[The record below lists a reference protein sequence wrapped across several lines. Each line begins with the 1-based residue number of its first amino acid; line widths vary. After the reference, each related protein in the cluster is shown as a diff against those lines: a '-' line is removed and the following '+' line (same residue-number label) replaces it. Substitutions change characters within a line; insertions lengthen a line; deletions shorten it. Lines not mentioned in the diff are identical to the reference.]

1 MVARSPSRAGDYKP
15 AEPARVAVAAD
26 GTVAAV
32 CEPSRIT
39 LLALPDGVAFA
50 EIDADPEALASE
62 IGWLGAPPRLLVLSR
77 YEAYSTAHLLDP
89 QGPRPIAE
97 IRLETP
103 MRLYATVGA
112 SALVIGG
119 LGAAVLTA
127 SEAYLTAYPFPTRS
141 VPLTAG
147 AAAGQFVVALP
158 TSIEEWDP
166 QSRMPRRRLRL
177 PRAAAITAVGGSER
191 MVWMTTQLE
200 PSRIDVIPLI
210 NRGQPRA
217 CELPEPIASIAGHP
231 RSDLVAC
238 IGAETGR
245 VYVLDL
251 DGRNRLRILPP
262 DGDGRFE
269 SAALVIGRM
278 TGVLAAQAGRAVMI
292 APLDGRDEGDPAARP
307 APATPARAD
316 PAGAPPGKA
325 RDPAPADPAAAGA
338 DDEPVPSPADPA
350 AARGDAAARR
360 PPVALDLSAPAAPVP
375 AAAAAAIPAESTAP
389 TAAAPDVSTGVPDAD
404 MPPGLASPAPAAAAL
419 ADSPA
424 TVAPP
429 GAPSRPASA
438 AGSRPVPS
446 VSARFSAWRDLVR
459 QSQSPGEPVTR
470 DMPPAA
476 AAAVPAPAMPA
487 VSAAPAV
494 TAAAATAAVARA
506 APFAP
511 AAPAGPVAAARE
523 DSRASWRDEVVAWTR
538 AFTAGAIDPGA
549 PAAPPIDALIAR
561 FDLAPALHPA
571 LVLLYGAHLC
581 GERGA
586 APAEIARVLD
596 HQWDEALGRGGLA
609 ERGVAEYA
617 GSRVAL
623 SPLVL
628 RTLDELPPAT
638 GVLVGRPGSVTLLG
652 PCVVIAGDE
661 PLVAVAERCAPQIG
675 GAILAATGEPVRA
688 ELVLEARARGAAP
701 MLRAVLDRAPDDAV
715 IFVIGDPELAERLGL
730 PRLA

>member
-1 MVARSPSRAGDYKP
+1 MVARSPSRAGDYTP
-15 AEPARVAVAAD
+15 AESARVAVAAD

-50 EIDADPEALASE
+50 EIDADPEALAGE
-62 IGWLGAPPRLLVLSR
+62 VGWLGTPPRLLVLSR

-97 IRLETP
+97 IRLEAP

-112 SALVIGG
+112 SALVVGG

-127 SEAYLTAYPFPTRS
+127 SEAYLTAYAFPTRS
-141 VPLTAG
+141 VPLAAG

-166 QSRMPRRRLRL
+166 QSRTPRRRLRL
-177 PRAAAITAVGGSER
+177 PRATAITAVGGSER
-191 MVWMTTQLE
+191 MVWMTTQQE

-210 NRGQPRA
+210 KRGQPRA

-251 DGRNRLRILPP
+251 DGRHRLRILSP

-269 SAALVIGRM
+269 SAALVLGRM

-292 APLDGRDEGDPAARP
+292 APLDGRDGGDPAARP
-307 APATPARAD
+307 APASAGAD
-316 PAGAPPGKA
+316 PAGA
-325 RDPAPADPAAAGA
+325 
-338 DDEPVPSPADPA
+338 
-350 AARGDAAARR
+350 
-360 PPVALDLSAPAAPVP
+360 PPVALDLSAPAAPAP
-375 AAAAAAIPAESTAP
+375 AVFPAERASP
-389 TAAAPDVSTGVPDAD
+389 IAAAPDVSTGVPDAD
-404 MPPGLASPAPAAAAL
+404 MPPGPSAAPAAAAL
-419 ADSPA
+419 ANSPMPA
-424 TVAPP
+424 SVAPP
-429 GAPSRPASA
+429 GVPSRPASA
-438 AGSRPVPS
+438 TGSRPVPS
-446 VSARFSAWRDLVR
+446 ASARFSAWRDLVR
-459 QSQSPGEPVTR
+459 QSESPPDEPVAR
-470 DMPPAA
+470 D
-476 AAAVPAPAMPA
+476 AP
-487 VSAAPAV
+487 
-494 TAAAATAAVARA
+494 R
-506 APFAP
+506 P
-511 AAPAGPVAAARE
+511 AAPAGTAEAVAAPAVAAPAVAAAPAGEVAAARDE
-523 DSRASWRDEVVAWTR
+523 DGASWRDEVAAARDEDGASWRDEVVAWTR
-538 AFTAGAIDPGA
+538 AITAGGIDPVA
-549 PAAPPIDALIAR
+549 PVALPIDALIAR

-581 GERGA
+581 GERGV
-586 APAEIARVLD
+586 APAEVARVLD
-596 HQWDEALGRGGLA
+596 RRWDEALGRGALA

-675 GAILAATGEPVRA
+675 GAVLAATGEPVRA
-688 ELVLEARARGAAP
+688 ELMLEARARGAAP
-701 MLRAVLDRAPDDAV
+701 MLRAVLAAAPSDAA
-715 IFVIGDPELAERLGL
+715 IFVIDDPELAERLGL
-730 PRLA
+730 PRLV